1 MKRIAI
7 IALAAVVAASG
18 ASASVTNPGKAQIAA
33 QLGLDAS
40 EYSSTELSLIA
51 KARKDADHKAEAFY
65 LSHTNREVRDAVGQV
80 NPGKAQIAAQ
90 LGLDPAEFTSAELSL
105 IAMAREDGDHQ
116 AEAFYLS
123 HTNRQSPEDASIVT
137 PAKAQIAAQLGV
149 DASAYTS
156 AQLAQLSAARSVADE

>member
-51 KARKDADHKAEAFY
+51 KAR
-65 LSHTNREVRDAVGQV
+65 
-80 NPGKAQIAAQ
+80 
-90 LGLDPAEFTSAELSL
+90 
-105 IAMAREDGDHQ
+105 EDRDHQ

-123 HTNRQSPEDASIVT
+123 HTNRQAPEDSSIVT
-137 PAKAQIAAQLGV
+137 PGKAQIAAQLGV
-149 DASAYTS
+149 DATAYSSAE
-156 AQLAQLSAARSVADE
+156 LAALSAARTVAAD